1 MRATV
6 RILVSDIR
14 YGLFSA
20 VAGRLAIVALV
31 SLFVFFLSY
40 TALLVNVPELRGK
53 LTFGEGILCMFRGMM
68 PYSPASGRPF
78 QFPMAWFAIF
88 LSMLYVMADY
98 PFRDLGGMGSH
109 VIVACG
115 SRWAWW
121 LAKCGWV
128 VACTLVC
135 LAIPIAICAVATLVS
150 GGDWSIAVR
159 PDIAASLRA
168 GDTAAQDGGA
178 AFGEVGADVASQAA
192 VGITPAVAALAVSLV
207 AIAIAQLVVS
217 LLVNPVI
224 GLAVSV
230 SVLLLSAFF
239 RYWWLPGNY
248 LMLARTGTLMRGGFD
263 PAAGIAL
270 SALLLIALVVIGGL
284 AFSRMDI
291 LGRERDR
298 S

>member
-1 MRATV
+1 MRALA
-6 RILVSDIR
+6 RLFASDIR
-14 YGLFSA
+14 YGLLSA
-20 VAGRLAIVALV
+20 VAGRLALVALV

-40 TALLVNVPELRGK
+40 TALLVNVPELEGR
-53 LTFGEGILCMFRGMM
+53 LTFGEGLLCMFRGMM

-78 QFPMAWFAIF
+78 QFPMAWFALF
-88 LSMLYVMADY
+88 VSALYVTADY

-109 VIVACG
+109 MIVACG

-128 VACTLVC
+128 VACALAC
-135 LAIPIAICAVATLVS
+135 LAIPAVICAVATLAS
-150 GGDWSIAVR
+150 GGDWSVAVR

-168 GDTAAQDGGA
+168 GDVASQDGGA
-178 AFGEVGADVASQAA
+178 AFGEVGADVASQAT
-192 VGITPAVAALAVSLV
+192 VGIAPAVAALAVSLA

-248 LMLARTGTLMRGGFD
+248 LMLARTNALMRGGFD
-263 PAAGIAL
+263 PMAGMVL
-270 SALLLIALVVIGGL
+270 SALLIAALVIVGGL

-291 LGRERDR
+291 LGRERDD